1 MVTACKN
8 TKCKAQNYESRFSPM
23 NWKYSFFVFVFPAA
37 LRIKCSSS
45 VQFLRE
51 QAALSAAEITAD
63 SVNDFIADSEGE
75 SEVED
80 ISDNN
85 KRSRPLWEKILMNVV
100 EKSSQGKCSNDFL
113 PVNYG
118 TVWTPKVNGKH
129 NKHVQTKGDLLSQGN
144 GVAKMIQASIPRYK
158 EVLPGLESWQA
169 SKVASWHSLEGHSIQ
184 WFCVVCIDRRGNSSF
199 IQWWF
204 VFRLMVAYLMNSQGC
219 DWPNHGMINCF
230 FSKLETL
237 GENLIIL

>member
-1 MVTACKN
+1 LKI
-8 TKCKAQNYESRFSPM
+8 Q
-23 NWKYSFFVFVFPAA
+23 FFVFVFPAA

-118 TVWTPKVNGKH
+118 TVWTPKVNWKH

-199 IQWWF
+199 IQ
-204 VFRLMVAYLMNSQGC
+204 
-219 DWPNHGMINCF
+219 
-230 FSKLETL
+230 
-237 GENLIIL
+237 